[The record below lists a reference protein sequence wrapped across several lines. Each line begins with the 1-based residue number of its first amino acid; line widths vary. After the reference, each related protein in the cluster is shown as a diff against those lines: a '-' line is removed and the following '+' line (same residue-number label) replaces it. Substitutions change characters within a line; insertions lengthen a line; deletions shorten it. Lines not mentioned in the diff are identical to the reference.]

1 MQIGLVKS
9 MEIRKLEIQD
19 AFDTFGVMKESFST
33 PWSKEAIE
41 NLILSEN
48 AVCLGSFEGEVL
60 TGYAFLECV
69 LDEGSLTD
77 IAVHPDYR
85 RRGISQALM
94 EALLKEAK
102 GRNLAFVTLE
112 VRASNTPAIN
122 LYRKNGFEDVGRR
135 PSYYT
140 APTEDALLMT
150 KTF

>member
-1 MQIGLVKS
+1 MRIGWVKS
-9 MEIRKLEIQD
+9 MEIKKLKAVD
-19 AFDTFGVMKESFST
+19 AEATFAIMKESFST
-33 PWSKEAIE
+33 TWSQQAIE
-41 NLILSEN
+41 SLINSQD
-48 AVCLGSFEGEVL
+48 AVCLGSFEGDVL
-60 TGYAFLECV
+60 QGYAFLECV

-77 IAVHPDYR
+77 IAVSPDFR

-94 EALLKEAK
+94 EALLKEAED
-102 GRNLAFVTLE
+102 RNLAFVTLE

-122 LYRKNGFEDVGRR
+122 LYRKNGFEDVGVR